1 MASEVAK
8 QMAARLFV
16 EGGTKPRRAARLV
29 LAFDGDEKFRGHSGW
44 SELPVSDEL
53 DVRLQ
58 EVRDALEGLATKRYA
73 SFAGQHCWCDVPG
86 TATRPEGDAHVEKC
100 QRTRQL
106 AERLRVG

>member
-53 DVRLQ
+53 DVTLQ
-58 EVRDALEGLATKRYA
+58 EVRDVLDGLQSLGHKD
-73 SFAGQHCWCDVPG
+73 CWCRF
-86 TATRPEGDAHVEKC
+86 TKNKEHSLTC
-100 QRTRQL
+100 QRARQI
-106 AERLRVG
+106 ADQLRVG